1 MKRLSKL
8 TLNLTLALALVA
20 FFSNYSFAQDTGDDA
35 VTHGAGFVDE
45 NGDGFND
52 NAPDADGDGIPNG
65 MDEDYVGSKTR
76 SGNGNGHGAHG
87 FVDADGDGIND
98 NAVDSD
104 GDGIPNGQDEDYV
117 RPEDGT
123 GNMHKYG
130 KSNMKQNKNM
140 KGAAKRNGQRRL

>member
-1 MKRLSKL
+1 
-8 TLNLTLALALVA
+8 
-20 FFSNYSFAQDTGDDA
+20 
-35 VTHGAGFVDE
+35 
-45 NGDGFND
+45 
-52 NAPDADGDGIPNG
+52 

-76 SGNGNGHGAHG
+76 SGNGHGAHG

-140 KGAAKRNGQRRL
+140 KGDGSGMGSGDCDGSGSKGSKGGKKQGGRK